1 MLFRSAGKVARTAGA
16 LDAVTRALQVEVNL
30 ANPQGVLMPGAYVQV
45 SLPIAGAATLTLP
58 NNVLMFRAEGPLVAT
73 VDATGRVTLK
83 PVKLGRNFGE
93 SVQVMQ
99 GVDPQ
104 DRLVVNPSD
113 ALSTGDQVTVVEAK
127 PPAEGTKG
135 RP

>member
-1 MLFRSAGKVARTAGA
+1 
-16 LDAVTRALQVEVNL
+16 
-30 ANPQGVLMPGAYVQV
+30 
-45 SLPIAGAATLTLP
+45 
-58 NNVLMFRAEGPLVAT
+58 VLMFRAEGPLVAT

-83 PVKLGRNFGE
+83 PVKLGRNYGE

-104 DRLVVNPSD
+104 DRLVVTPSD

-127 PPAEGTKG
+127 PPADGTKG